1 MVLALAEE
9 DYCYG
14 IGPLALRVTAV
25 DPPGDS
31 GEWVRLRGW
40 ELWPEGEGDIRDV
53 LVRVS
58 AIRRAVRPHD
68 WRPAYGPAS

>member
-1 MVLALAEE
+1 MVLALGEA

-25 DPPGDS
+25 DPPDDS
-31 GEWVRLRGW
+31 GEWVRLCGF

-53 LVRVS
+53 LVRVA
-58 AIRRAVRPHD
+58 AIRRAVRPD
-68 WRPAYGPAS
+68 GWRPVYGAAT